1 MERKYTKK
9 VIAVLLSAA
18 MLFSGVNSTGVYADA
33 ASKKAEVTLN
43 KTKVSVK
50 EGKKVTL
57 KIVKKNVKK
66 ITSQKWSS
74 QNKTIATVNN
84 KGTVT
89 GKKAGK
95 STTVICK
102 VKYTA
107 EGSSKAYSKS
117 LKCKVTVKENASA
130 PETPS
135 QTKTEEELYK
145 MAVKD
150 AVFAEEDEIKP
161 LVSLTKE
168 DKLVTWDD
176 KGCVLLCTWH
186 SYPDSYPEGET
197 VTTKWGSV
205 WVYTDKE
212 MASYAEELKNAKDP
226 VMRLRQLVSIS
237 PSKTHSTVTGMWV
250 KPSDVIRPAYQTDA
264 ADGRMF
270 TAFEDVE
277 KVDEQFKG
285 WFDQNILNSYFYG
298 EYPWTRLGYTYDW
311 ADNGKEYGL
320 TEFLVKQNADV
331 EVAFTETTD
340 EFLQRICKSNTP

>member
-1 MERKYTKK
+1 MERKFKKK
-9 VIAVLLSAA
+9 VIAVFLSAA
-18 MLFSGVNSTGVYADA
+18 VLLSGVNSTGTYAEA
-33 ASKKAEVTLN
+33 TSTKAVVKLN

-50 EGKKVTL
+50 KGKKVTI
-57 KIVKKNVKK
+57 KIVKSNVKK
-66 ITSQKWSS
+66 ITSKTWSS
-74 QNKTIATVNN
+74 KNENIATVNS

-95 STTVICK
+95 STTVTCK
-102 VKYTA
+102 VKYTVK
-107 EGSSKAYSKS
+107 GSSKVYSKN
-117 LKCKVTVKENASA
+117 LKCTVTVKKDTSTTSTT
-130 PETPS
+130 ETPS

-150 AVFAEEDEIKP
+150 AAFAEEDEIKP
-161 LVSLTKE
+161 LVSLTKDDE
-168 DKLVTWDD
+168 LVTWDD
-176 KGCVLLCTWH
+176 KGRVLLCTWH

-226 VMRLRQLVSIS
+226 VMRLRQLISIS
-237 PSKTHSTVTGMWV
+237 PGKTHSTVTGMWV

-264 ADGRMF
+264 TDGRMF

-277 KVDEQFKG
+277 KVDGQFKE

-340 EFLQRICKSNTP
+340 EFLQRICK